1 MKRITTTFFICLLL
15 GITSLHAER
24 DNYTQRTPEKQPEFI
39 TGFRYLPP
47 GFECFAD
54 MFKYKV
60 IDFPGFSTQDTLYFK
75 KYTRPIKGYT
85 VREIHA
91 LNGNRC
97 NAYVLC
103 FEKGNKKFFV
113 GGKGCGYAEICTKDG
128 THRVDSM
135 DYWGVP
141 GRNTITP
148 HSFKYLKE
156 EEGEYRD
163 ICLKAYNLHFDSAKK
178 YTEYGSSTTLTFC
191 FTDIDVDG
199 KDELIIF
206 SPYWGT
212 CGFRIYDIR
221 ETPRDI
227 RLKPVSKT
235 DFDEARRLLVAPEEG
250 VLLVWWRG
258 CIVKFK
264 MQKNADH
271 SVSGFKYIDEV
282 CSPGPSDFFLTYT
295 LEEPD

>member
-113 GGKGCGYAEICTKDG
+113 GGDGYRHAEICTKNKAH
-128 THRVDSM
+128 TIDSM
-135 DYWGVP
+135 DYEGVP
-141 GRNTITP
+141 GGNIITP
-148 HSFKYLKE
+148 HSFKLLKE
-156 EEGEYRD
+156 SRD
-163 ICLKAYNLHFDSAKK
+163 SLCLKAYNLHFDSAK
-178 YTEYGSSTTLTFC
+178 EYIDYGNSTHLTFC
-191 FTDIDVDG
+191 FIDIDVDG

>member
-24 DNYTQRTPEKQPEFI
+24 DNHTQRTPEKQPEFI

-113 GGKGCGYAEICTKDG
+113 GGKGCGYAEICTKDR

-135 DYWGVP
+135 D
-141 GRNTITP
+141 T
-148 HSFKYLKE
+148 
-156 EEGEYRD
+156 GE
-163 ICLKAYNLHFDSAKK
+163 
-178 YTEYGSSTTLTFC
+178 
-191 FTDIDVDG
+191 
-199 KDELIIF
+199 
-206 SPYWGT
+206 
-212 CGFRIYDIR
+212 FRV
-221 ETPRDI
+221 ETPSPPI
-227 RLKPVSKT
+227 
-235 DFDEARRLLVAPEEG
+235 LLN
-250 VLLVWWRG
+250 
-258 CIVKFK
+258 I
-264 MQKNADH
+264 
-271 SVSGFKYIDEV
+271 
-282 CSPGPSDFFLTYT
+282 
-295 LEEPD
+295 

>member
-24 DNYTQRTPEKQPEFI
+24 DNHTQRTPEKQPEFI

-113 GGKGCGYAEICTKDG
+113 GGKGCGYAEICTKDR

-156 EEGEYRD
+156 EELEKNFVVR
-163 ICLKAYNLHFDSAKK
+163 KAENIAPYPWNLENAPITIKTKGRILPSWKMFKGSAGPVNFFMP
-178 YTEYGSSTTLTFC
+178 YGCTTL
-191 FTDIDVDG
+191 
-199 KDELIIF
+199 
-206 SPYWGT
+206 
-212 CGFRIYDIR
+212 RIT
-221 ETPRDI
+221 EF
-227 RLKPVSKT
+227 PV
-235 DFDEARRLLVAPEEG
+235 R
-250 VLLVWWRG
+250 
-258 CIVKFK
+258 
-264 MQKNADH
+264 
-271 SVSGFKYIDEV
+271 
-282 CSPGPSDFFLTYT
+282 
-295 LEEPD
+295 

>member
-103 FEKGNKKFFV
+103 LKKGTKNSLSV
-113 GGKGCGYAEICTKDG
+113 VKGADMRKYVRKTEHTGLTVWITGEF
-128 THRVDSM
+128 RV
-135 DYWGVP
+135 
-141 GRNTITP
+141 
-148 HSFKYLKE
+148 
-156 EEGEYRD
+156 
-163 ICLKAYNLHFDSAKK
+163 
-178 YTEYGSSTTLTFC
+178 
-191 FTDIDVDG
+191 
-199 KDELIIF
+199 
-206 SPYWGT
+206 
-212 CGFRIYDIR
+212 
-221 ETPRDI
+221 ETPSPPI
-227 RLKPVSKT
+227 
-235 DFDEARRLLVAPEEG
+235 LLN
-250 VLLVWWRG
+250 
-258 CIVKFK
+258 I
-264 MQKNADH
+264 
-271 SVSGFKYIDEV
+271 
-282 CSPGPSDFFLTYT
+282 
-295 LEEPD
+295 

>member
-24 DNYTQRTPEKQPEFI
+24 DNHTQRTPEKQPEFI

-47 GFECFAD
+47 GCECFAD

-113 GGKGCGYAEICTKDG
+113 GGK
-128 THRVDSM
+128 
-135 DYWGVP
+135 
-141 GRNTITP
+141 
-148 HSFKYLKE
+148 E

-212 CGFRIYDIR
+212 CGFRIYDIW

-258 CIVKFK
+258 CIGNFK